1 MEGYSDEELMSL
13 AAGSDIHAFE
23 ELFRR
28 YNRRLFAFFYR
39 LLPDIEQAKDC
50 SQDTFLRLWRDRAR
64 YARKGSFS
72 TYIFR
77 IAKNHFVDRYR
88 QQKSRINL
96 QPISPDC
103 SQAGYKKPPLRS
115 DPFNVTVENEIESV
129 IAGAIARLPK
139 MHRFVYVLSE
149 EQRLSYREIADILSC
164 PVGTVSS
171 RKVEALK
178 KLRELLRPLRNEL
191 LNDGS

>member
-1 MEGYSDEELMSL
+1 MKEYSDEELMSL
-13 AAGSDIHAFE
+13 AMGNDIRAFE

-50 SQDTFLRLWRDRAR
+50 SQETFLRLWRDRAR

-72 TYIFR
+72 TYLFR

-88 QQKSRINL
+88 QKKARINL
-96 QPISPDC
+96 QPISLDC
-103 SQAGYKKPPLRS
+103 SQPHSDKADLHN
-115 DPFNVTVENEIESV
+115 DPFQTTVGNEIESV
-129 IAGAIARLPK
+129 ISNAIARLPE

-149 EQRLSYREIADILSC
+149 MQRLSYREIADILDC

-178 KLRELLRPLRNEL
+178 KLREFLRPLKNQL

>member
-1 MEGYSDEELMSL
+1 MEEYSDEELMSL
-13 AAGSDIHAFE
+13 AASNDIHAFE

-39 LLPDIEQAKDC
+39 LLPDVEQAKDC
-50 SQDTFLRLWRDRAR
+50 SQETFLRLWRDRAR
-64 YARKGSFS
+64 YSRKGSFS
-72 TYIFR
+72 TYLFR

-103 SQAGYKKPPLRS
+103 SVAGSEKPCLS
-115 DPFNVTVENEIESV
+115 GDPFNMTVENEIESV
-129 IAGAIARLPK
+129 IAGAIARLPET
-139 MHRFVYVLSE
+139 HRLVYVLSE
-149 EQRLSYREIADILSC
+149 EQRLSYREIADILGC

-171 RKVEALK
+171 RKLEALK

>member
-1 MEGYSDEELMSL
+1 MEEYSDEELMSL
-13 AAGSDIHAFE
+13 AASSDILAFE
-23 ELFRR
+23 VLFRR

-39 LLPDIEQAKDC
+39 LLPDIEEAKDC
-50 SQDTFLRLWRDRAR
+50 SQETFLRLWRDRIQ

-72 TYIFR
+72 MYLFR
-77 IAKNHFVDRYR
+77 IAKNLFVDRYR
-88 QQKSRINL
+88 RQKSRINL

-103 SQAGYKKPPLRS
+103 SQARSQKPGLLS

-129 IAGAIARLPK
+129 ISSAIARLPE
-139 MHRFVYVLSE
+139 MHRFVFVLSE
-149 EQRLSYREIADILSC
+149 EQRLSYREISDILGC

>member
-1 MEGYSDEELMSL
+1 MEEYSDEELMSL
-13 AAGSDIHAFE
+13 AASSDILAFE

-39 LLPDIEQAKDC
+39 LLPDVEEAKDC
-50 SQDTFLRLWRDRAR
+50 SQETFLRLWRDRAR
-64 YARKGSFS
+64 YAQKGSFS
-72 TYIFR
+72 TYMFR

-88 QQKSRINL
+88 QKKSRINL

-103 SQAGYKKPPLRS
+103 SQAGSRKLGLLS
-115 DPFNVTVENEIESV
+115 DPFNATVENEIESV
-129 IAGAIARLPK
+129 ISSAIARLPE

-149 EQRLSYREIADILSC
+149 EQRLSYREISDILGC

>member
-1 MEGYSDEELMSL
+1 M
-13 AAGSDIHAFE
+13 
-23 ELFRR
+23 
-28 YNRRLFAFFYR
+28 
-39 LLPDIEQAKDC
+39 PK
-50 SQDTFLRLWRDRAR
+50 
-64 YARKGSFS
+64 
-72 TYIFR
+72 
-77 IAKNHFVDRYR
+77 
-88 QQKSRINL
+88 KSRINL

-103 SQAGYKKPPLRS
+103 SQAGSRNPGLPG
-115 DPFNVTVENEIESV
+115 DPFNATVENEIESV
-129 IAGAIARLPK
+129 ISSAIAHLPE

-149 EQRLSYREIADILSC
+149 EQRLSYREISDILGC

>member
-1 MEGYSDEELMSL
+1 MEEYSDEELMSL

-96 QPISPDC
+96 RPIFPDC
-103 SQAGYKKPPLRS
+103 SQAGYKKPGLQS

-129 IAGAIARLPK
+129 IAGAIARLPET
-139 MHRFVYVLSE
+139 HRLVYVLSE